1 MPTRV
6 ELGVPTIFNILGPL
20 SNPALVKRYLIGC
33 FRPEFIGKMAET
45 LGGLGAERAWVVHG
59 DSGMDELSTTGPSKV
74 AAWENGALREFE
86 VSPEDAGLP
95 RAALDDL
102 LGGTPEENAN
112 AIRALLNGEASA
124 YRDIVV
130 LNAAAALVIAD
141 KADDLKAGAALAA
154 QSIDQ
159 GQAKAALDS
168 LVQVTNDY
176 EKKAP
181 DA

>member
-1 MPTRV
+1 
-6 ELGVPTIFNILGPL
+6 
-20 SNPALVKRYLIGC
+20 
-33 FRPEFIGKMAET
+33 
-45 LGGLGAERAWVVHG
+45 
-59 DSGMDELSTTGPSKV
+59 
-74 AAWENGALREFE
+74 
-86 VSPEDAGLP
+86 
-95 RAALDDL
+95 
-102 LGGTPEENAN
+102 
-112 AIRALLNGEASA
+112 
-124 YRDIVV
+124 
-130 LNAAAALVIAD
+130 VIAD